1 MLKRKATTTTK
12 KTKEK
17 KKAMQNVA
25 IADKSY
31 EQILH
36 IPLYSVEH
44 VYYIIIIWLNVI

>member
-25 IADKSY
+25 IADKLY
-31 EQILH
+31 EQILQ

-44 VYYIIIIWLNVI
+44 VYFIIIWLNVI

>member
-44 VYYIIIIWLNVI
+44 VYFIIIWLNVI